1 MWGNND
7 DYSDNGEPVKLYVPT
22 QGPPRKNSTAPI
34 ESHIGGVAFSELGPA
49 PTCQHCDDNMKLLV
63 QLYRIENQMERFLTV
78 YGCPQS
84 ACFSKLKFENG
95 FSYGNGV
102 MSCRMLV
109 RPIREKPKPS
119 APAAPV
125 KSSWYSDDGDDMD
138 NDWGA
143 DTGSDNDVADLESK
157 IAAMEANLEDG
168 AMPKKEAAAAKTPKG
183 TVPTAKVSPDS
194 FPCYMLNQQVEPPA
208 PRQQI
213 EEDDV
218 GMGASDDK
226 IRNMLARYMA
236 EEEDEDILAA
246 LSGTAGGGGGAG
258 GEADERLSEEDR
270 ILLGFQDRLRRAPRQ
285 VVRYAP
291 GGIPMW
297 SIPTEA
303 PTVPSSPDG
312 NPRSFECQL
321 LPPLLLTLNVDK
333 FSGAEQ
339 SESGING
346 MLSDGMNWG
355 SVAVFTRANPT
366 SEVETE
372 EVLLIQKSVDE
383 MSEMQGQPKMDLEPA
398 IAVVEDMDD
407 DDEFTPDA

>member
-1 MWGNND
+1 MWSNND
-7 DYSDNGEPVKLYVPT
+7 DYSDSGEALKLYIPA
-22 QGPPRKNSTAPI
+22 QGPPRKNNIGPI
-34 ESHIGGVAFSELGPA
+34 ESHIGGVAFSELGSA
-49 PTCQHCDDNMKLLV
+49 PTCEHCDDKMKLFV
-63 QLYRIENQMERFLTV
+63 QLHRTESQTERFLTV

-84 ACFSKLKFENG
+84 ACFNKLKFENG

-109 RPIREKPKPS
+109 RAKREKAKPS
-119 APAAPV
+119 APATPM
-125 KSSWYSDDGDDMD
+125 KSSWYTDDDDDVD

-143 DTGSDNDVADLESK
+143 DTGNDVADLESK
-157 IAAMEANLEDG
+157 IAAMEAKLEDG
-168 AMPKKEAAAAKTPKG
+168 AMPKKEAAKTPKG
-183 TVPTAKVSPDS
+183 TAPAVKASPDS
-194 FPCYMLNQQVEPPA
+194 FPCYMLNERTEPPA

-213 EEDDV
+213 EDDDV
-218 GMGASDDK
+218 GMSGSDDK

-246 LSGTAGGGGGAG
+246 ISGTTSGGAGAG
-258 GEADERLSEEDR
+258 GEADERLSEADR
-270 ILLGFQDRLRRAPRQ
+270 ILLGFQDRLRRAPQQ

-291 GGIPMW
+291 GGTPMW

-303 PTVPSSPDG
+303 PALPSSPDG

-321 LPPLLLTLNVDK
+321 MPPLLLSLNVDK
-333 FSGAEQ
+333 FSGVE
-339 SESGING
+339 SKSGING

-355 SVAVFTRANPT
+355 SVAVFTRGNPT

-383 MSEMQGQPKMDLEPA
+383 VSEIEGQPKMDLSPA

-407 DDEFTPDA
+407 DNEFTPDA